1 MPKLIETGMEMVTFS
16 GRNHPQTINSPI
28 ILAVDDNEDN
38 LLLLRYCLEPLG
50 CQLICETESQKALL
64 IAYEQRPDLVLLDIL
79 LPVLNGF
86 DFVRCLQSNPL
97 TSHIPA
103 IAVTALA
110 HPEERQEILNAGF
123 MDYVSKPY
131 EIDDLEDIIRRH
143 LSRSLS
149 WQCG

>member
-1 MPKLIETGMEMVTFS
+1 MAKLTKLGMEMVTFS
-16 GRNHPQTINSPI
+16 GRNHSRTIDSPI

-50 CQLICETESQKALL
+50 CHLICEAESQKALL
-64 IAYEQRPDLVLLDIL
+64 IAYEQCPDLVLLDIL

-103 IAVTALA
+103 IAVTALV

-123 MDYVSKPY
+123 VDYVSKPY
-131 EIDDLEDIIRRH
+131 EIDYLESIIRQH
-143 LSRSLS
+143 LSLKLA